1 MKPLPAHASA
11 AWTEDAP
18 TALLFTA
25 RPPAPRR
32 RALPALLAAAG
43 LALALLGAL
52 PPLPAAAPALRAGP
66 PPAALASS
74 AGPASSAPTA
84 DPRAL
89 RAAVLQPPII
99 ERPVIW
105 DAERERLA
113 MLYFERHKGWPPG
126 QDPKVALRME
136 PRVIVQH
143 WTAGPTARSAYNTF
157 RAPAQVRRRD
167 RSESNALN
175 LCSHFVVDRDGTI
188 YRLMPEDRMGRH
200 TIGLNHLA
208 IGVENV
214 GDGKRWPLTPAQV
227 EANAALV
234 RWLAAAY
241 PLTHLI
247 AHAEYRWLEGHPY
260 FVETDPRFRTG
271 RVDPGPA
278 FMAALRAAVADLG
291 LQAPTRPARPPR
303 LSARPSP
310 NG

>member
-1 MKPLPAHASA
+1 LLHAESAVVESKASVKEVTRNTFQPAMFWLNAEAELKVAYMLATDATFQPPIGWLNLVAS
-11 AWTEDAP
+11 
-18 TALLFTA
+18 
-25 RPPAPRR
+25 RNMPAIEV
-32 RALPALLAAAG
+32 
-43 LALALLGAL
+43 
-52 PPLPAAAPALRAGP
+52 
-66 PPAALASS
+66 
-74 AGPASSAPTA
+74 T
-84 DPRAL
+84 D
-89 RAAVLQPPII
+89 AVLQPPII

-260 FVETDPRFRTG
+260 FVETDPGFRTG